1 MTFLIMGPVDATEAE
16 LVDVED
22 DIVGD
27 LPALPGSRKNSEHR
41 RLSGKWFSVFPLAW
55 YVRYQFDKTNTDWI
69 K

>member
-16 LVDVED
+16 LDVED

-41 RLSGKWFSVFPLAW
+41 RLSGKWFSYCSLARC
-55 YVRYQFDKTNTDWI
+55 VSNQFDKTNTDWI
-69 K
+69 Q

>member
-1 MTFLIMGPVDATEAE
+1 MGPVDAIEAE

-41 RLSGKWFSVFPLAW
+41 RLSGKWLSFFSLAW
-55 YVRYQFDKTNTDWI
+55 CVSNQFDKTNTDWI
-69 K
+69 Q